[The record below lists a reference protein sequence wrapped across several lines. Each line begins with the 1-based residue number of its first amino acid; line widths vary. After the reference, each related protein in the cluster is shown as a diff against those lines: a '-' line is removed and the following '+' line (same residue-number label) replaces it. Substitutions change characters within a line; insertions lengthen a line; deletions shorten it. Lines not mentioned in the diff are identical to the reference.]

1 VTGAA
6 SSAAKVLA
14 LSDLLRRVASER
26 GRGRKVAFTNGCY
39 DLLHVGHVRLLEQ
52 AAREADLLIVGVN
65 GDDSVRRLK
74 GPSRPYVPFEERAEL
89 LAGLAAVD
97 FVVRFDEDTPAE
109 IIAAIRPDVL
119 VKGGDWSLAKI
130 VGRDTVEAAGGRV
143 LSLPLVPGRSTTS
156 IVERIR
162 SEGAAGTKP

>member
-1 VTGAA
+1 MSRAA
-6 SSAAKVLA
+6 SAAAKVRA
-14 LSDLLRRVASER
+14 LPDLLQSIAPERER
-26 GRGRKVAFTNGCY
+26 GKKIAFTNGCY

-65 GDDSVRRLK
+65 GDESVRRLK
-74 GPSRPYVPFEERAEL
+74 GAARPYIPFEERAEL

-109 IIAAIRPDVL
+109 IIAALRPDVL
-119 VKGGDWSLAKI
+119 VKGGDWSLDRI

-143 LSLPLVPGRSTTS
+143 LSIPLVPGRSTTS
-156 IVERIR
+156 IVEKIR
-162 SEGAAGTKP
+162 SEGAAGSKP

>member
-119 VKGGDWSLAKI
+119 VKG
-130 VGRDTVEAAGGRV
+130 
-143 LSLPLVPGRSTTS
+143 
-156 IVERIR
+156 
-162 SEGAAGTKP
+162 